1 MSKSLSAWILAVC
14 IVLGCTSGKMTLS
27 SATDKPAPAA
37 NKGPAEIWIVYSG
50 NTLGELKPCG
60 CAKEEDQGGFERRM
74 SYFKDV
80 RTRAENLLVV
90 DTGDNFKEPT
100 RQGVL
105 KAKFLIQ
112 AMKKMQYDAVAL
124 GEHDFVYGNELIEN
138 AEGIPWLLSNF
149 KLEPLSLPQ
158 YRIKRFANGRSAAV
172 LAVADPTIYY
182 SAHHS
187 GGQVQ
192 SPQGTVKTLVEE
204 IEKKEKPDLI
214 VLLTHM
220 SRENARA
227 YLDIAGVDVVVNG
240 HIEKDTDQI
249 DMTPEIRGEK
259 ILVQPGPRGQKM
271 GELKVAIGADGK
283 LSFEQKMVR
292 LDSSI
297 PFDSEMV
304 KLYEQYNQEVEAL
317 FFESLK
323 ARRNKDKKKIYAT
336 EKVCQTCHPD
346 QHRIWSESR
355 HGHAYATLDKINK
368 AFDPECLVCHVTGF
382 NDEGGFISEIDT
394 AELKNVQCEVCH
406 GPALKHSQAPS
417 KGFGPDAK
425 QACKKCHVKNHS
437 PNFNYS
443 TYWPK
448 IRH

>member
-1 MSKSLSAWILAVC
+1 MSKLLSLSILILC
-14 IVLGCTSGKMTLS
+14 GVLGCTAGKMS
-27 SATDKPAPAA
+27 FSDSKAPPAP
-37 NKGPAEIWIVYSG
+37 KGPGEIWIVYSG

-80 RTRAENLLVV
+80 RKRAQNLLLV

-100 RQGVL
+100 RQGLL
-105 KAKFLIQ
+105 KARFLIE
-112 AMKKMQYDAVAL
+112 AMRKMQYDAVAL
-124 GEHDFVYGNELIEN
+124 GEHDFVYGNELIEK
-138 AEGIPWLLSNF
+138 AEDVPWLLSNF
-149 KLEPLSLPQ
+149 DFEQLTLPKF
-158 YRIKRFANGRSAAV
+158 RIKRFPNGMKAAV
-172 LAVADPTIYY
+172 IAVADPQIYY
-182 SAHHS
+182 SAHHA
-187 GGQVQ
+187 GDQVQ
-192 SPQGTVKTLVEE
+192 SPQAVVQSLVGQL
-204 IEKKEKPDLI
+204 KKDENPDLI

-220 SRENARA
+220 QRENARA
-227 YLDIAGVDVVVNG
+227 YLDLAGVDVVVNG
-240 HIEKDTDQI
+240 HIEKETDTI
-249 DMTPEIRGEK
+249 DMNPEIKDGK

-271 GELKVAIGADGK
+271 GELKVTIGKDGK
-283 LSFEQKMVR
+283 RSFEQKMVR
-292 LDSSI
+292 LDSAI
-297 PFDSEMV
+297 PFDPEMV

-317 FFESLK
+317 FFESLT

-346 QHRIWSESR
+346 QHKIWSASR
-355 HGHAYATLDKINK
+355 HGHAYDTLHKINK
-368 AFDPECLVCHVTGF
+368 AFDPECLVCHVTGL
-382 NDEGGFISEIDT
+382 NEEGGFISEIDT

-417 KGFGPDAK
+417 KGFGLDAK